1 MKQNLSLK
9 HEVKRFGFG
18 LVASVIFAIN
28 IKTFVRA
35 GGLFPGG
42 FSGITLLIQEIFE
55 KYLLLAVPYTAINVL
70 LNLFPIWIGFKF
82 IGKKFTVSTCFVI
95 FLTSVLTDMIPA
107 QPITYDTLLTSIFG
121 GLINGLSVSLC
132 LIGNTSS
139 GGTDFI
145 AVYFSEKKGQD
156 IWNYVLF
163 ANACVLLI
171 AGMLFG
177 WDAALYSIIFQF
189 TSTQVVQMLHK
200 RYKKNTLFIV
210 TTKPEE
216 VYESISHLTRHS
228 ATRFDGKGCYTGN
241 PMTLL
246 YSVVSQE
253 EAKVLVTKVHEID
266 EKAFVNIIKTD
277 FINGRFYHKTDY

>member
-1 MKQNLSLK
+1 MKQSLSLK
-9 HEVKRFGFG
+9 HEVKRYGLGF
-18 LVASVIFAIN
+18 VASVIFAIN
-28 IKTFVRA
+28 VKTFVRA

-42 FSGITLLIQEIFE
+42 FTGITLLIQEIFN
-55 KYLLLAVPYTAINVL
+55 KYLQLAVPYTAINVL

-82 IGKKFTVSTCFVI
+82 IGKKFTISTCSVI
-95 FLTSVLTDMIPA
+95 FFTSILTDFIPA

-121 GLINGLSVSLC
+121 GLINGVCVSLC

-145 AVYFSEKKGQD
+145 AIYFSEKRGRD
-156 IWNYVLF
+156 IWNYVLL
-163 ANACVLLI
+163 ANACVLVI
-171 AGMLFG
+171 AGVLFG

-189 TSTQVVQMLHK
+189 TSTQVVHMLHR

-210 TTKPEE
+210 TRKPDE
-216 VYESISHLTRHS
+216 VYNSISHLTQHS
-228 ATRFDGKGCYTGN
+228 ATRFDGYGCYSGN
-241 PMTLL
+241 PTTLL

-253 EAKVLVTKVHEID
+253 EAKSLVSKVHEID

>member
-1 MKQNLSLK
+1 MKQNLFLK
-9 HEVKRFGFG
+9 HEIKRFGFG
-18 LVASVIFAIN
+18 FIASVIFALN

-42 FSGITLLIQEIFE
+42 FSGITLLIQEICE
-55 KYLLLAVPYTAINVL
+55 KYLLLMVPYTAINLL
-70 LNLFPIWIGFKF
+70 LNIIPIWIGFKF

-95 FLTSVLTDMIPA
+95 FLTSVLTDLIPA
-107 QPITYDTLLTSIFG
+107 QPITYDTLLISIFG

-139 GGTDFI
+139 GGSDFI
-145 AVYFSEKKGQD
+145 AIYFSEKRGQD
-156 IWNYVLF
+156 IWNYILF
-163 ANACVLLI
+163 ANACVLVI

-210 TTKPEE
+210 TSKPNE
-216 VYESISHLTRHS
+216 VYEGISHLTRHS
-228 ATRFDGKGCYTGN
+228 ATRFDGLGCYSGN

-253 EAKVLVTKVHEID
+253 EAKSLVNMVHNID
-266 EKAFVNIIKTD
+266 PQAFVNIIKTD